1 MNIKDKIKNLRE
13 MNGWSQEVMAERLNM
28 SKNGYAR
35 IERGESKLDMERL
48 EKIAEIFSIEVVDLI
63 SQEYE
68 RAIFVIGGDSSNNTG
83 NNTTYYGNGH
93 SLASENE
100 KLKLI
105 IQHKD
110 ELLAQKDNE
119 IVALKKLVAALE
131 ANQQHRR
138 IGQNGG

>member
-48 EKIAEIFSIEVVDLI
+48 EKIAEIFSLEVVDLI

-68 RAIFVIGGDSSNNTG
+68 CAIFVIGGDSSNSSNNTG
-83 NNTTYYGNGH
+83 NNTTYYGNDH

-119 IVALKKLVAALE
+119 IVALKKLVAALA
-131 ANQQHRR
+131 ANQQ
-138 IGQNGG
+138 NP

>member
-1 MNIKDKIKNLRE
+1 MNLKDKIKNLRE

-63 SQEYE
+63 SQKYE

-83 NNTTYYGNGH
+83 NNTTYYGNDY

-105 IQHKD
+105 IQHKE
-110 ELLAQKDNE
+110 ELLTQKNNE
-119 IVALKKLVAALE
+119 IAALKKLVAALE
-131 ANQQHRR
+131 TNP
-138 IGQNGG
+138 QNP

>member
-1 MNIKDKIKNLRE
+1 MNLKEKIKSLRE
-13 MNGWSQEVMAERLNM
+13 MNGWSQEVMAERLDM

-35 IERGESKLDMERL
+35 IERGESKLNMERL
-48 EKIAEIFSIEVVDLI
+48 EQIAEIFNIDVVDLI

-83 NNTTYYGNGH
+83 NNTTYYGNSD
-93 SLASENE
+93 SLAAENE

-110 ELLAQKDNE
+110 ELLSQKDNE
-119 IVALKKLVAALE
+119 IEALKKLVVALE
-131 ANQQHRR
+131 A
-138 IGQNGG
+138 GQGKTP

>member
-1 MNIKDKIKNLRE
+1 
-13 MNGWSQEVMAERLNM
+13 M

-83 NNTTYYGNGH
+83 NNTTYYGNDH
-93 SLASENE
+93 SLSSENE

-105 IQHKD
+105 IQHKE
-110 ELLAQKDNE
+110 ELLTQKNNE
-119 IVALKKLVAALE
+119 IAALKKLVAALE
-131 ANQQHRR
+131 TNP
-138 IGQNGG
+138 QNP

>member
-1 MNIKDKIKNLRE
+1 
-13 MNGWSQEVMAERLNM
+13 M

-48 EKIAEIFSIEVVDLI
+48 EKIAEIFSLEVVDLI

-68 RAIFVIGGDSSNNTG
+68 RAIFVIGGDSSNSSNNTG
-83 NNTTYYGNGH
+83 NNTTYYGNDH

-105 IQHKD
+105 IQHKE

-119 IVALKKLVAALE
+119 IAALKKLVAALE
-131 ANQQHRR
+131 TNP
-138 IGQNGG
+138 QNP

>member
-1 MNIKDKIKNLRE
+1 MNLKEKIKNLRE
-13 MNGWSQEVMAERLNM
+13 MNGWSQEVMAERLDM

-35 IERGESKLDMERL
+35 IERGESKLNMERL
-48 EKIAEIFSIEVVDLI
+48 EQIAEIFNIDVVDLI

-83 NNTTYYGNGH
+83 NNTTYYGNSD
-93 SLASENE
+93 SLAAENE

-110 ELLAQKDNE
+110 ELLVQKDNE
-119 IVALKKLVAALE
+119 IAALKKLVAALK
-131 ANQQHRR
+131 A
-138 IGQNGG
+138 GQGKTP

>member
-1 MNIKDKIKNLRE
+1 MNLKEKIKNLRE
-13 MNGWSQEVMAERLNM
+13 MNGWSQEVMAERLDM

-35 IERGESKLDMERL
+35 IERGESKLNMERL
-48 EKIAEIFSIEVVDLI
+48 EQIAEIFNIDVVDLI

-83 NNTTYYGNGH
+83 NNTTYYGNSD
-93 SLASENE
+93 SLAAENE
-100 KLKLI
+100 KLKLV

-119 IVALKKLVAALE
+119 IAALKKLVAALE
-131 ANQQHRR
+131 A
-138 IGQNGG
+138 GQGKTP

>member
-48 EKIAEIFSIEVVDLI
+48 EKIAEIFSLEVVDLI

-68 RAIFVIGGDSSNNTG
+68 RAIFVIGGDSSNSSNNTG
-83 NNTTYYGNGH
+83 NNTTYYGNDH

-105 IQHKD
+105 IQHKE
-110 ELLAQKDNE
+110 ELLTQKNNE
-119 IVALKKLVAALE
+119 IAALKKLVAALE
-131 ANQQHRR
+131 TNP
-138 IGQNGG
+138 QNP

>member
-1 MNIKDKIKNLRE
+1 
-13 MNGWSQEVMAERLNM
+13 MNGWSQEVMAERLDM

-35 IERGESKLDMERL
+35 IERGESKLNMERL
-48 EKIAEIFSIEVVDLI
+48 EQIAEIFNIDVVDLI

-83 NNTTYYGNGH
+83 NNTTYYGNSD
-93 SLASENE
+93 SLAAENE
-100 KLKLI
+100 KLKLV

-119 IVALKKLVAALE
+119 IAALKKLVAALE
-131 ANQQHRR
+131 A
-138 IGQNGG
+138 GQGKTP

>member
-1 MNIKDKIKNLRE
+1 MNLKEKIKNLRE
-13 MNGWSQEVMAERLNM
+13 MNGWSQEVMAERLDM

-35 IERGESKLDMERL
+35 IERGESKLNMERL
-48 EKIAEIFSIEVVDLI
+48 EQIAEIFNIDVVDLI

-83 NNTTYYGNGH
+83 NNTTYYGNSD
-93 SLASENE
+93 SLAAENE

-110 ELLAQKDNE
+110 ELLVQKDNE
-119 IVALKKLVAALE
+119 IAALKKLVAALE
-131 ANQQHRR
+131 A
-138 IGQNGG
+138 GQGKTP

>member
-1 MNIKDKIKNLRE
+1 MNLKEKIKNLRE
-13 MNGWSQEVMAERLNM
+13 MNGWSQEVMAERLDM

-35 IERGESKLDMERL
+35 IERGESKLNMERL
-48 EKIAEIFSIEVVDLI
+48 EQIAEIFNIDVVDLI

-83 NNTTYYGNGH
+83 NNTTYYGNSD
-93 SLASENE
+93 SLAAENE

-110 ELLAQKDNE
+110 ELLSQKDNE
-119 IVALKKLVAALE
+119 IEALKKLVAALE
-131 ANQQHRR
+131 A
-138 IGQNGG
+138 GQGKTP

>member
-83 NNTTYYGNGH
+83 N
-93 SLASENE
+93 
-100 KLKLI
+100 K
-105 IQHKD
+105 QHD
-110 ELLAQKDNE
+110 LLRQRSFPRQRKRE
-119 IVALKKLVAALE
+119 IK
-131 ANQQHRR
+131 ANHLTQGR
-138 IGQNGG
+138 ITDTKEQ

>member
-1 MNIKDKIKNLRE
+1 MNLKEKIKNLRE
-13 MNGWSQEVMAERLNM
+13 MNGWSQEVMAERPDM

-35 IERGESKLDMERL
+35 IERGESKLNMERL
-48 EKIAEIFSIEVVDLI
+48 EQIAEIFNIDVVDLI

-83 NNTTYYGNGH
+83 NNTTYYGNSD
-93 SLASENE
+93 SLAAENE

-110 ELLAQKDNE
+110 ELLSQKDNE
-119 IVALKKLVAALE
+119 IETLKKLVAALE
-131 ANQQHRR
+131 A
-138 IGQNGG
+138 GQGKTP

>member
-1 MNIKDKIKNLRE
+1 MNLKEKIKNLRE
-13 MNGWSQEVMAERLNM
+13 MNGWSQEVMAERLYM

-35 IERGESKLDMERL
+35 IERGESKLNMERL
-48 EKIAEIFSIEVVDLI
+48 EQIAEIFNIDVVDLI

-83 NNTTYYGNGH
+83 NNTTYYGNSD
-93 SLASENE
+93 SLAAENE

-110 ELLAQKDNE
+110 ELLVQKDNE
-119 IVALKKLVAALE
+119 IAALKKLVAALE
-131 ANQQHRR
+131 A
-138 IGQNGG
+138 GQGKTP

>member
-1 MNIKDKIKNLRE
+1 MNLKDKIKNLRE
-13 MNGWSQEVMAERLNM
+13 MNGWSQEVMAERLDM

-35 IERGESKLDMERL
+35 IERGESKLNMERL
-48 EKIAEIFSIEVVDLI
+48 EQIAEIFNIDVVDLI

-83 NNTTYYGNGH
+83 NNTTYYGNSD
-93 SLASENE
+93 SLAAENE

-110 ELLAQKDNE
+110 ELLSQKDNE
-119 IVALKKLVAALE
+119 IEALKKLVAALE
-131 ANQQHRR
+131 A
-138 IGQNGG
+138 GQGKTP

>member
-48 EKIAEIFSIEVVDLI
+48 EKIAEIFSLEVVDLI

-68 RAIFVIGGDSSNNTG
+68 CAIFVIGGDSSNSSNNTG
-83 NNTTYYGNGH
+83 NNTTYYGNDH

-131 ANQQHRR
+131 ANQQ
-138 IGQNGG
+138 NP

>member
-1 MNIKDKIKNLRE
+1 MNLKKKIKNLRE
-13 MNGWSQEVMAERLNM
+13 MNGWSQEVMAERLDM

-35 IERGESKLDMERL
+35 IERGESKLNMERL
-48 EKIAEIFSIEVVDLI
+48 EQIAEIFNIDVVDLI

-83 NNTTYYGNGH
+83 NNTTYYGNSD
-93 SLASENE
+93 SLAAENE

-110 ELLAQKDNE
+110 ELLVQKDNE
-119 IVALKKLVAALE
+119 IAALKKLVAALE
-131 ANQQHRR
+131 A
-138 IGQNGG
+138 GQGKTP

>member
-1 MNIKDKIKNLRE
+1 MNLKEKINNLRE
-13 MNGWSQEVMAERLNM
+13 MNGWSQEVMAERLDM

-35 IERGESKLDMERL
+35 IERGESKLNMERL
-48 EKIAEIFSIEVVDLI
+48 EQIAEIFNIDVVDLI

-83 NNTTYYGNGH
+83 NNTTYYGNSD
-93 SLASENE
+93 SLVAENE

-110 ELLAQKDNE
+110 ELLVQKDNE
-119 IVALKKLVAALE
+119 IAALKKLVAALE
-131 ANQQHRR
+131 A
-138 IGQNGG
+138 GQGKTP

>member
-1 MNIKDKIKNLRE
+1 MNIKDKLKNLRE

-48 EKIAEIFSIEVVDLI
+48 EKIAEIFSLEVVDLI

-68 RAIFVIGGDSSNNTG
+68 RAIFVIGGDSSNSSNNTG
-83 NNTTYYGNGH
+83 NNTTYYGNDH

-105 IQHKD
+105 IQHKE

-119 IVALKKLVAALE
+119 IAALKKLVAALE
-131 ANQQHRR
+131 TNP
-138 IGQNGG
+138 QNP

>member
-13 MNGWSQEVMAERLNM
+13 LNGWSQEVMAERLNM

-48 EKIAEIFSIEVVDLI
+48 EKIAEIFSLEVVDLI

-68 RAIFVIGGDSSNNTG
+68 RAIFVIGGDSSNSSNNTG
-83 NNTTYYGNGH
+83 NNTTYYGNDH

-105 IQHKD
+105 IQHKE

-119 IVALKKLVAALE
+119 IAALKKLVAALE
-131 ANQQHRR
+131 TNP
-138 IGQNGG
+138 QNP

>member
-48 EKIAEIFSIEVVDLI
+48 EKIAEIFSLEVVDLI

-68 RAIFVIGGDSSNNTG
+68 RAIFVIGGDSSNSSNNTG
-83 NNTTYYGNGH
+83 NNTTYYGNDH

-105 IQHKD
+105 IQHKE

-119 IVALKKLVAALE
+119 IAALKKLVAALE
-131 ANQQHRR
+131 TNP
-138 IGQNGG
+138 QNP

>member
-48 EKIAEIFSIEVVDLI
+48 EKIAETFSLEVVDLI

-68 RAIFVIGGDSSNNTG
+68 RAIFVIGGDSSNSSNNTG
-83 NNTTYYGNGH
+83 NNTTYYGNDH

-105 IQHKD
+105 IQHKE

-119 IVALKKLVAALE
+119 IAALKKLVAALE
-131 ANQQHRR
+131 TNP
-138 IGQNGG
+138 QNP